1 MKLRYIIGIFYL
13 CFIGL
18 MGHNVLVEAIFI
30 GVSLGVY
37 DLFFD
42 DHGGD
47 GGRPV

>member
-1 MKLRYIIGIFYL
+1 MKLRYIIGISYL

-18 MGHNVLVEAIFI
+18 MGQNVLVEAIFI
-30 GVSLGVY
+30 GVALGVY